1 MGIIL
6 AWAALHGLMTLLPDS
21 SLLAK
26 DKGLEPYALL
36 LGTCFTGEGFSLP
49 GAKILVEM
57 KAAEIKKDK
66 GKKWQTV
73 SNVRGEFALRLPAGH
88 HAFLINASREG
99 FKPVQKTVSFEQD
112 ERQDV
117 ILRFEIDPAKK
128 KQFFL
133 IMYTRMKGKRQ

>member
-1 MGIIL
+1 MNKQDWIFPVSIPFRVSMEFCGGCRAVSLDASVMPIGQKMGNEMKCAKRGPSRLAMGIIL

-73 SNVRGEFALRLPAGH
+73 SNVRGEFA
-88 HAFLINASREG
+88 
-99 FKPVQKTVSFEQD
+99 
-112 ERQDV
+112 
-117 ILRFEIDPAKK
+117 
-128 KQFFL
+128 
-133 IMYTRMKGKRQ
+133 